1 MKKNSLKYILLI
13 FSVTFFSINTFAQ
26 TPPDPGNDPLKS
38 DSTKEITALQTAAT
52 IPSNVHSDF
61 LSERKKPINFNK
73 RSETLFLGKNDEDN
87 IRTSAK

>member
-1 MKKNSLKYILLI
+1 MKKTSLKYLLLI
-13 FSVTFFSINTFAQ
+13 FSVIFFSINTFAQ

-38 DSTKEITALQTAAT
+38 DSTKEITAIQTAAT

-61 LSERKKPINFNK
+61 LSKRKNPFIFNK
-73 RSETLFLGKNDEDN
+73 RSDTLFLGKNDENN